1 MSKHRSV
8 RALVVLSFLVVT
20 VAAIVGK
27 DVQDFRIRD
36 DCDPATFNA
45 GPPNGPGAGVICDP
59 AFDGDTTFAEFIE
72 ELTEDGTIGSWRFN
86 PDSTRLDRGQGTLL
100 ESRAGEIHTFT
111 KVAKFG
117 GGIIPL
123 LNDLTNAGA
132 IAAECVT
139 AVPPPDADP
148 KSTATSTNF
157 VILAGERQ
165 EGPVAGS
172 AELPKGKTRWQCCIH
187 PWMRSEIT
195 VR

>member
-45 GPPNGPGAGVICDP
+45 GPPVGPGLGVICNP
-59 AFDGDTTFAEFIE
+59 GFDGDTTFAEFIE
-72 ELTEDGTIGSWRFN
+72 ELTEDQTIGSWRFN
-86 PDSTRLDRGQGTLL
+86 PDRTRLDRGQGTLI
-100 ESRAGEIHTFT
+100 ESRAGEVHTFT
-111 KVAKFG
+111 KVAQFG
-117 GGIIPL
+117 GGVVPL
-123 LNDLTNAGA
+123 LNDLTGAGDVVP
-132 IAAECVT
+132 ECV
-139 AVPPPDADP
+139 AALPPDGPPAP
-148 KSTATSTNF
+148 SPTNF
-157 VILAGERQ
+157 VVVPGDHLK
-165 EGPVAGS
+165 GPVAGGDV
-172 AELPKGKTRWQCCIH
+172 LPKGKTTKWQCCIH